1 MPLAFGET
9 PWDNLSKE
17 ELLLEVKR
25 LYSAVVSL
33 DSSLTMCASMSRGDP
48 YFHDRKSRGYRALR
62 KGEQALAAARRTYTD
77 EEIARAH
84 IRYVDDLLFSGVGEG
99 WMLDDTGRMV
109 AVGPERATM
118 FHGMQAEQ
126 TGVFGVTGT
135 LRMLTWED
143 LKPQDPQ
150 P

>member
-1 MPLAFGET
+1 MKEI
-9 PWDNLSKE
+9 LSAVSYCHSHKIVHRDLKPE
-17 ELLLEVKR
+17 NVLFTSEKR
-25 LYSAVVSL
+25 LKII
-33 DSSLTMCASMSRGDP
+33 DFG
-48 YFHDRKSRGYRALR
+48 
-62 KGEQALAAARRTYTD
+62 AAADMCTGEGGAR